1 MNIINLH
8 KNDVIL
14 YPRINSSPIRFEAR
28 GPIQVRM
35 KVEDV
40 TTNGIVK
47 GGHWTHTRDLPDTE
61 PETLY
66 IVSSLVAMF
75 ELYENDRLD
84 LVFPWGMVRTEAG
97 NVIACRALCRPNRR
111 SKEGTS

>member
-8 KNDVIL
+8 SHDVVV
-14 YPRINSSPIRFEAR
+14 YPKDVAAPITFKAE

-35 KVEDV
+35 KVENV
-40 TTNGIVK
+40 TENGIVK
-47 GGHWTHTRDLPDTE
+47 RGYWTHTRDLPSQK

-75 ELYENDRLD
+75 ELYHNNRLD
-84 LVFPWGMVRTEAG
+84 LVFPWGMIRSQDG
-97 NVIACRALCRPNRR
+97 RVIACRALCRPELPPTKDG
-111 SKEGTS
+111 S